1 MAMLQRKQ
9 QRIDDL
15 EALLLWIISDVLTDD
30 QVTQVR
36 QHHSKE

>member
-1 MAMLQRKQ
+1 MTMLKQKQ

-15 EALLLWIISDVLTDD
+15 EGLLLWIISDVLTDD

-36 QHHSKE
+36 RRHSEE